1 MENFG
6 NLREKY
12 CACCSKRLDKI
23 PRRDVRR
30 ISDSSLLNN
39 LNTVTP
45 IILTNKQK
53 IIDQTIINIGD
64 LICGS
69 INFHYIIQLTYG

>member
-39 LNTVTP
+39 LNTVRP
-45 IILTNKQK
+45 IILTNKKK
-53 IIDQTIINIGD
+53 IIENILDKVIIFS
-64 LICGS
+64 LI
-69 INFHYIIQLTYG
+69 FII